1 MSVPQALFTA
11 GRAEFAPLSQAA
23 KAGRTMTRRV
33 LLALIVAIPLGLLA
47 GVAALAVHGRAG
59 ERPVE
64 PAGEYVVRLQL
75 PDAGGEIG
83 LPPVR
88 GPQDSS
94 RPLVVI
100 DAGHGAG
107 DPGAVGNDLREKDV
121 TLAIALAVR
130 DRLLAEGGIR
140 VAMTRDDDSFL
151 VLEERANIA
160 RRLGADLFVSIHAD
174 AAENDGATGATAY
187 LLSEE
192 GSSAQAEAFAERENR
207 SVTVN
212 GVQLSEQEDSINAIL
227 VDLSQR
233 ETESR
238 SRELAELIV
247 REAGEVPLRPR
258 PIQSANFTVLRSPD
272 LPSLLFE
279 AGFISNEA
287 DAARLGTGEG
297 QRAIAEMLARTIRIY
312 FARQA
317 SL

>member
-1 MSVPQALFTA
+1 
-11 GRAEFAPLSQAA
+11 
-23 KAGRTMTRRV
+23 MTRRV
-33 LLALIVAIPLGLLA
+33 LLALIIAIPLGLLA
-47 GVAALAVHGRAG
+47 GVAALAMRGSAG
-59 ERPVE
+59 VRTSE

-83 LPPVR
+83 LPPVQ

-233 ETESR
+233 ETEAR

-247 REAGEVPLRPR
+247 REAGDVPLRGR
-258 PIQSANFTVLRSPD
+258 PVQSANFTVLRSPD

-279 AGFISNEA
+279 AGYISNEA
-287 DAARLGTGEG
+287 DAARLATGEG
-297 QRAIAEMLARTIRIY
+297 QRAIADLLARTIRIY

-317 SL
+317 AL

>member
-1 MSVPQALFTA
+1 
-11 GRAEFAPLSQAA
+11 
-23 KAGRTMTRRV
+23 MTRRV

-47 GVAALAVHGRAG
+47 GVAALAMHGGAG
-59 ERPVE
+59 NAAEMPS
-64 PAGEYVVRLQL
+64 GEYVVRLQL

-83 LPPVR
+83 LPTVR

-107 DPGAVGNDLREKDV
+107 DPGATGNGLREKDV

-130 DRLLAEGGIR
+130 DQLLADGGIR

-174 AAENDGATGATAY
+174 AAESDSATGATAY
-187 LLSEE
+187 VLSEE
-192 GSSAQAEAFAERENR
+192 GSSEQAEAFAERENR
-207 SVTVN
+207 SVTLN
-212 GVQLSEQEDSINAIL
+212 GVSLSEQEDSINAIL

-233 ETESR
+233 DTEVR
-238 SRELAELIV
+238 SRELAGLIV
-247 REAGEVPLRPR
+247 REAQNVPLRPR

-272 LPSLLFE
+272 MPSLLFE
-279 AGFISNEA
+279 AGYISNET
-287 DAARLGTGEG
+287 DAARLATGQG
-297 QRAIAEMLARTIRIY
+297 RRAIADMLARTIRIY
-312 FARQA
+312 FARQS